1 MTATPSTC
9 PFPLQRPWGS
19 SETQHLYR
27 GPRYRSES
35 LIPPMK
41 IQFQCTC
48 GADISEFTRGEG
60 PDTDI
65 RVVCGNCESMYVV
78 TITQLLDGSEW

>member
-1 MTATPSTC
+1 MGLVRNTAPISWAS
-9 PFPLQRPWGS
+9 LSQR
-19 SETQHLYR
+19 
-27 GPRYRSES
+27 ES
-35 LIPPMK
+35 DTPMK
-41 IQFQCTC
+41 IQFECTC

-60 PDTDI
+60 PDTDV